1 MRESRLAVA
10 VRHVAFEDAGSFA
23 AVLAQ
28 RGYELRYVEAGLDDL
43 SALEAE
49 APEVVLILGGPI
61 GAYEDD
67 IYPFLRDEL
76 RFIERRLAA
85 RQALV
90 GICLGAQLMARATGA
105 RVHPGKAGKEIGWS
119 PLELTDAGR
128 ATPLRHLAA
137 ELTPVLHWHG
147 DTFDIPDGAE
157 RLAGTARYPNQAF
170 AFGNHA
176 LALQFHPEVTAAGM
190 ERWFIGHA
198 CEIGATAGIAV
209 PQLRADTAC
218 WAAGL
223 QKQSALMFEEWLDS
237 LGA

>member
-1 MRESRLAVA
+1 MRKQALAI
-10 VRHVAFEDAGSFA
+10 RHVAFEDAGSFA
-23 AVLAQ
+23 TVLAQ
-28 RGYELRYVEAGLDDL
+28 RGYALRYVDVGLDDL
-43 SALEAE
+43 AVLEAE
-49 APEVVLILGGPI
+49 TPDVVLILGGPI

-85 RQALV
+85 QQPLV
-90 GICLGAQLMARATGA
+90 GICLGAQLMARAAGA
-105 RVHPGKAGKEIGWS
+105 RVYSGTAGKEIGWG

-147 DTFDIPDGAE
+147 DTFDIPDGAV

-170 AFGNHA
+170 AHGKHA

-198 CEIGATAGIAV
+198 CEIGAIAGIAV
-209 PQLRADTAC
+209 PQLRADTAR

-223 QKQSALMFEEWLDS
+223 QRQGALMFGEWLDS

>member
-1 MRESRLAVA
+1 MKKQALAI
-10 VRHVAFEDAGSFA
+10 RHVAFEDAGSFA

-28 RGYELRYVEAGLDDL
+28 RGYALRYVEAGLDEL
-43 SALEAE
+43 SVLEAE
-49 APEVVLILGGPI
+49 APDMVLILGGPI

-85 RQALV
+85 RQPLV
-90 GICLGAQLMARATGA
+90 GICLGAQLMARAAGA
-105 RVHPGKAGKEIGWS
+105 RVYPGTAGKEIGWG
-119 PLELTDAGR
+119 PLELTAAGR

-147 DTFDIPDGAE
+147 DTFDIPDGAV
-157 RLAGTARYPNQAF
+157 RLAGTARYPSQAF
-170 AFGNHA
+170 ACGNHA

-209 PQLRADTAC
+209 PQLRADTAR

-223 QKQSALMFEEWLDS
+223 QRQGALMFGEWLDS